1 MDMTSTDNNLGQAAR
16 ALDALANGPAKQAA
30 DALAAAFDVAG
41 ERISVSLGTAARS
54 GELDFR
60 KMAESMLRD
69 LARVAAEALILRNS
83 AGTSVSASFN
93 FAPGTDERAVLGQ
106 SGAVAALLARL
117 VQGGGRFL

>member
-1 MDMTSTDNNLGQAAR
+1 MTSTDNNLGQAAR
-16 ALDALANGPAKQAA
+16 ALDTLANGPAKQAA

-41 ERISVSLGTAARS
+41 ERISFSLGTAARS

-83 AGTSVSASFN
+83 AGPSVSASFN
-93 FAPGTDERAVLGQ
+93 FAPGTDERAALGQ
-106 SGAVAALLARL
+106 SGAVTALLARL